1 MQHHAYGCTIVFILE
16 GGVEQHRGLPFHLCQ
31 VLSLIKSI
39 DKWQLHSSTLFHG
52 CQRALPDRN
61 CTTVQQTIP
70 KVECREC
77 LGFMLPCLHAR
88 HVRLLYLFV
97 TSNTLLQKRRGQ
109 SNKNTVSNENNLLPC
124 LSPAFTSSLLA
135 AVQLQR
141 RTNTLSLRTKPLFM
155 TDVPNSLQGDQDKVR
170 WVGGRVT

>member
-1 MQHHAYGCTIVFILE
+1 
-16 GGVEQHRGLPFHLCQ
+16 
-31 VLSLIKSI
+31 
-39 DKWQLHSSTLFHG
+39 
-52 CQRALPDRN
+52 
-61 CTTVQQTIP
+61 
-70 KVECREC
+70 
-77 LGFMLPCLHAR
+77 MLPRLHAR

-135 AVQLQR
+135 AAQLQR
-141 RTNTLSLRTKPLFM
+141 RTNTFSLRTKPLFM

-170 WVGGRVT
+170 RVGGRV